1 MHNRLHAFAAVLVTC
16 SVVVEHTSAFIV
28 DATTTKAPTP
38 APPPTTPS
46 PTPFPL
52 PAPAW
57 GACPSTLSSLYQS
70 CATVFAPQHW
80 ATPADH
86 ANVTFFLGRVE
97 PSNAVAPNTT
107 VWYLGDDCTANGLTQ
122 WISSMLNLNFYIV
135 SVYTRGSVYGTP
147 SITCPPST
155 VDPVTGW
162 PLPACGVS
170 LTQSGIDASVFSFT
184 EMAYDLKYII
194 PKLGSIV
201 NVVFADGIMTNLA
214 QRLQVI
220 QPDVATSYVLSGF
233 SAPDRY
239 DAISSTLD
247 AFETVARRIL
257 QQCIATAPQ
266 ACVGWFGGQDPW
278 QVWAMTLEAA
288 AAGVLP
294 CTKALQWNVV
304 SYRDALASIAAMLV
318 SSVAD
323 PFTQPSPAAV
333 EAFFPAFI
341 YRLQRCDA
349 ADVTALTALYT
360 KLNATAG
367 VVPNA
372 NPQCATNSA
381 LWFNLLTNELLQT
394 VPTVAGVLSS
404 LGDRKVQPSSQYFT
418 SVASVAASW
427 PKYTVPA
434 AMKVVGAATQPTALI
449 AGDGDVFSP
458 IELAQYAVSL
468 FYAHAQFTVINRGQH
483 PLLSTEARSCVISIL
498 SNVATTRSTA
508 TVPSCGGGAVASY
521 DFVGSS
527 TTASILVEYFSV
539 DNLWAYTVP
548 MSQVNPIPLTPP
560 APGPA
565 PNTPTPGTAPPGAPV
580 ESDTDKKAVIAL
592 ALLLVFSWLGV
603 AVFVWIKKG
612 KPSCFKQNRDF
623 YSALNDEKQ

>member
-1 MHNRLHAFAAVLVTC
+1 MLRRLHAFAAVIVAC
-16 SVVVEHTSAFIV
+16 GVVFFS
-28 DATTTKAPTP
+28 
-38 APPPTTPS
+38 PPPTTPS
-46 PTPFPL
+46 PTAFPL

-70 CATVFAPQHW
+70 CATVYAPQHW
-80 ATPADH
+80 ATPSDH
-86 ANVTFFLGRVE
+86 ANITFFLGRVE
-97 PSNAVAPNTT
+97 PSNAITPNTT

-135 SVYTRGSVYGTP
+135 SVYARGSVYSTP
-147 SITCPPST
+147 SITCPPPT
-155 VDPVTGW
+155 IDPATGW
-162 PLPACGVS
+162 PLPACGTS
-170 LTQSGIDASVFSFT
+170 LTQSGIDASIFSFT

-194 PKLGSIV
+194 PKLGSVV
-201 NVVFADGIMTNLA
+201 NVIFADGIMTTLA

-220 QPDVATSYVLSGF
+220 QPEVATSYVLSGF

-247 AFETVARRIL
+247 AFETVARRVL
-257 QQCIATAPQ
+257 QQCIIAAPQ

-294 CTKALQWNVV
+294 CNAALKWNVP
-304 SYRDALASIAAMLV
+304 SYRDAFANIAAMLI
-318 SSVAD
+318 SSAAD
-323 PFTQPSPAAV
+323 PFTQPSPAATQ
-333 EAFFPAFI
+333 AFFPAFI
-341 YRLQRCDA
+341 YRLQRCSA

-367 VVPNA
+367 VVPNT

-381 LWFNLLTNELLQT
+381 LWFNLLSNELLQSI
-394 VPTVAGVLSS
+394 PTASGVLAS
-404 LGDRKVQPSSQYFT
+404 LGERKVQPSAQYFT
-418 SVASVAASW
+418 SVASVAATW

-468 FYAHAQFTVINRGQH
+468 FYTHAQFTTINRGQH

-508 TVPSCGGGAVASY
+508 TVPSCGASAVASY
-521 DFVGSS
+521 DFVGTS
-527 TTASILVEYFSV
+527 TSASILMEYFSI

-548 MSQVNPIPLTPP
+548 MSQVNPIPLVPPPPGPTPPSTP
-560 APGPA
+560 APGTPPPQGPPA
-565 PNTPTPGTAPPGAPV
+565 
-580 ESDTDKKAVIAL
+580 ESDTDKKAAIAF
-592 ALLLVFSWLGV
+592 ALLFVFSWVGV
-603 AVFVWIKKG
+603 GIFVWVKKG

-623 YSALNDEKQ
+623 YSALNEEKQ